1 MGFLGQLAEFDCL
14 GLSFVCHIIVTEGL
28 TDTKGDFNGDV
39 LMTVQGSRF
48 KVLYYLSHTQSYRV

>member
-39 LMTVQGSRF
+39 LMTVLSEQQEASE
-48 KVLYYLSHTQSYRV
+48 YLECRYFGG